1 MIYNMTV
8 YCERS
13 ETSGGYMF
21 NRLFI
26 IAAYAISSVVFAT
39 SSDDGNNFGDMATTV
54 TDQMDSFAALLVAAA
69 FVAGIAFVIV
79 ALFKFKQHKDNPT
92 QVTIGTPAMLLFI
105 GIFLVY
111 LPNIIDVGGNTVGG
125 GEMGTVGGG
134 SETLGVTGATGSSD
148 TQ

>member
-1 MIYNMTV
+1 MYQ
-8 YCERS
+8 
-13 ETSGGYMF
+13 G
-21 NRLFI
+21 LL
-26 IAAYAISSVVFAT
+26 IATTYALSSIAFAT
-39 SSDDGNNFGDMATTV
+39 TATTDESGSNFGDMASTV
-54 TDQMDSFAALLVAAA
+54 TGQMDSFAALLVAAA

-134 SETLGVTGATGSSD
+134 STTLGVTG